1 MDELKAL
8 EARVK
13 ALETDDDFGLQ
24 TKVAPPAAPAPA
36 PSAASSAATEAVR
49 ARRPSPNVFVARRAV
64 RRASRAEPLAAR
76 RPPSRPPPPQLK
88 SENERLKKENETMA
102 KLLAKERY
110 RITHLIRTV
119 ESLTP
124 A

>member
-1 MDELKAL
+1 MSSS
-8 EARVK
+8 R
-13 ALETDDDFGLQ
+13 
-24 TKVAPPAAPAPA
+24 AAP
-36 PSAASSAATEAVR
+36 S
-49 ARRPSPNVFVARRAV
+49 
-64 RRASRAEPLAAR
+64 
-76 RPPSRPPPPQLK
+76 PQLK

>member
-1 MDELKAL
+1 
-8 EARVK
+8 
-13 ALETDDDFGLQ
+13 
-24 TKVAPPAAPAPA
+24 
-36 PSAASSAATEAVR
+36 
-49 ARRPSPNVFVARRAV
+49 
-64 RRASRAEPLAAR
+64 
-76 RPPSRPPPPQLK
+76 
-88 SENERLKKENETMA
+88 MA

>member
-1 MDELKAL
+1 M
-8 EARVK
+8 
-13 ALETDDDFGLQ
+13 
-24 TKVAPPAAPAPA
+24 
-36 PSAASSAATEAVR
+36 SS
-49 ARRPSPNVFVARRAV
+49 
-64 RRASRAEPLAAR
+64 SRAELFAERRAPVRRAR

>member
-36 PSAASSAATEAVR
+36 SSAASSADTEAVR
-49 ARRPSPNVFVARRAV
+49 ARRPSPNAFVARRA
-64 RRASRAEPLAAR
+64 LAALR
-76 RPPSRPPPPQLK
+76 APSRSPRARPPSRPPPPQLK